1 MHTYGSYASPATR
14 VPTRTLSHAPSGNM
28 SGFELAGIVPGIP
41 GIPGLIDPAIVAI
54 KVVRCAVTSGQR

>member
-1 MHTYGSYASPATR
+1 
-14 VPTRTLSHAPSGNM
+14 M

-54 KVVRCAVTSGQR
+54 KDVRCAVTSEQG